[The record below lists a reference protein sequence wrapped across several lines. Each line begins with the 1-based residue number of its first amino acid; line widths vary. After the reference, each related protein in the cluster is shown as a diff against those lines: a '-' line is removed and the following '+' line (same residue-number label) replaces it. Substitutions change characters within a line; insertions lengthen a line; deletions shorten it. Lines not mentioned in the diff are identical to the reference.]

1 MDNEHAESLT
11 EKIKDFFSNAV
22 GLPPGK
28 FPDGETK
35 PIDETIAPRGT
46 LTSEDAERLP
56 PRAGTGISVE

>member
-1 MDNEHAESLT
+1 MANEHDESLV
-11 EKIKDFFSNAV
+11 EKIKDLFNNVV

-28 FPDGETK
+28 FPDGEPK
-35 PIDETIAPRGT
+35 PIDETITPRGT